1 MGKIE
6 EPPIDYHEFEELFSK
21 STVKERKK
29 PISDSITKTK
39 AKQVSIHVFSE
50 IGQFFG
56 DKCELSLEKNFDTR
70 VIFRAVSPPQSVSRE
85 QGLAC

>member
-6 EPPIDYHEFEELFSK
+6 EPSIDYHEFEEFFSK

-29 PISDSITKTK
+29 PISDSITK
-39 AKQVSIHVFSE
+39 AKQVSIRVFSE

-70 VIFRAVSPPQSVSRE
+70 VVFRAVSPPQSVSR
-85 QGLAC
+85 

>member
-56 DKCELSLEKNFDTR
+56 DKCELSLEKNFDT
-70 VIFRAVSPPQSVSRE
+70 IFRAVSVPLSVSR
-85 QGLAC
+85 